1 MAKVPKRVM
10 SCFHTKEFN
19 SAGIY
24 LVSFYINGVVTPVI
38 VDEFVPVKGNRPA
51 FSSTKDNEMWV
62 MLLDKA
68 WAKL

>member
-1 MAKVPKRVM
+1 MAEVPERVM
-10 SCFHTKEFN
+10 SCFHTTEFN

-38 VDEFVPVKGNRPA
+38 VDEFVPVIDDSPA